1 MNLTDNCEMATSNEV
16 TRARPNGYIST
27 QFADKTSFYIAE
39 ALVDLETIV
48 NATLSKEDIYRLVGR
63 AIGKLHRANDAIETV
78 KDICKQR

>member
-1 MNLTDNCEMATSNEV
+1 MNLTDNCDMATPNEA
-16 TRARPNGYIST
+16 TRAKPNGYISA
-27 QFADKTSFYIAE
+27 QYADKTSFYIDE

-78 KDICKQR
+78 REICKQR